1 MQHPDFFYQ
10 LSDEEVQ
17 DHEYIP
23 LISAEDEEK
32 IGKEDTPEVLPILP
46 LRNTVLFPGV
56 VIPITVGRDKSIK
69 LVHEA
74 NKGDKLVGVVSQ
86 VNPDTDNPSFG
97 DLHTIG
103 TQASIMRLL
112 KMPDGSTTVILQGQ
126 KRFQITGLVSEEPYF
141 KAQVADFP
149 ETNRNDAS
157 KEQQALF
164 ESLKEASLKITE
176 LNPEIPS
183 EASIAIKNIQ
193 GLSFLTNFIS
203 SNMKIPTAEKQTLL
217 ELADL
222 AERAS
227 RALEFLNRELQ
238 MLEMKNEIQRKV
250 HTDISKQQREY
261 FLQQQMKQ
269 IQDELGANPLKE
281 EIEEK
286 KLRAQSKQWPEY
298 VAKAFLKEI
307 GKLER
312 MNPQAGEFSVQANY
326 VDTLLDLPWNEW
338 SDDNFDL
345 KHAKEILDRDH
356 FGLEKVKERIIEH
369 LAVLKIKGDMKAPI
383 LCLYGPP
390 GVGKTSLGKSIAEA
404 LGRKYVRMAL
414 GGLHDEA
421 EIRGHRKTYIG
432 AMPGR
437 VLQSLK
443 KAGTSNP
450 LFVLDEI
457 DKVGQGVHGDPSSAL
472 LEVLDPEQNHAFYD
486 NYVELDYDLSKVMF
500 IATSNSL
507 STIQPALRDRLEII
521 EVTGYTLEEK
531 LEIAKRHLVP
541 KQLRE
546 NGLTERQI
554 RFTDEVITQLT
565 EEYTNESGVRSL
577 EKRIGKLV
585 RNRAK
590 QIALEEK
597 YKVELNRD
605 EVVRVLGPS
614 YEKDKYTDNDAAGV
628 VTGLAWTPT
637 GGDILFIETSL
648 TKGKGKLTLTG
659 NLGEVMKESAVI
671 ALEYLKAHSE
681 MLDIDSEIFE
691 RWNVHI
697 HVPQGAVPKDG
708 PSAGITLL
716 TALAS
721 AFTQR
726 KVKKFLA
733 MTGEITLRGKV
744 LPVGGIKEKI
754 LAAKRAGIKEI
765 VMSERNRKD
774 VEEIN
779 ERYLKGLKFHYV
791 TEMYEVVEKALLKE
805 RVPGPMRI
813 V

>member
-250 HTDISKQQREY
+250 HTDI
-261 FLQQQMKQ
+261 
-269 IQDELGANPLKE
+269 
-281 EIEEK
+281 
-286 KLRAQSKQWPEY
+286 
-298 VAKAFLKEI
+298 
-307 GKLER
+307 
-312 MNPQAGEFSVQANY
+312 
-326 VDTLLDLPWNEW
+326 
-338 SDDNFDL
+338 
-345 KHAKEILDRDH
+345 
-356 FGLEKVKERIIEH
+356 
-369 LAVLKIKGDMKAPI
+369 
-383 LCLYGPP
+383 
-390 GVGKTSLGKSIAEA
+390 
-404 LGRKYVRMAL
+404 
-414 GGLHDEA
+414 
-421 EIRGHRKTYIG
+421 
-432 AMPGR
+432 
-437 VLQSLK
+437 
-443 KAGTSNP
+443 
-450 LFVLDEI
+450 
-457 DKVGQGVHGDPSSAL
+457 
-472 LEVLDPEQNHAFYD
+472 
-486 NYVELDYDLSKVMF
+486 
-500 IATSNSL
+500 
-507 STIQPALRDRLEII
+507 
-521 EVTGYTLEEK
+521 
-531 LEIAKRHLVP
+531 
-541 KQLRE
+541 
-546 NGLTERQI
+546 
-554 RFTDEVITQLT
+554 
-565 EEYTNESGVRSL
+565 
-577 EKRIGKLV
+577 
-585 RNRAK
+585 
-590 QIALEEK
+590 
-597 YKVELNRD
+597 
-605 EVVRVLGPS
+605 
-614 YEKDKYTDNDAAGV
+614 
-628 VTGLAWTPT
+628 
-637 GGDILFIETSL
+637 
-648 TKGKGKLTLTG
+648 
-659 NLGEVMKESAVI
+659 
-671 ALEYLKAHSE
+671 
-681 MLDIDSEIFE
+681 
-691 RWNVHI
+691 
-697 HVPQGAVPKDG
+697 
-708 PSAGITLL
+708 
-716 TALAS
+716 
-721 AFTQR
+721 
-726 KVKKFLA
+726 
-733 MTGEITLRGKV
+733 
-744 LPVGGIKEKI
+744 
-754 LAAKRAGIKEI
+754 
-765 VMSERNRKD
+765 
-774 VEEIN
+774 
-779 ERYLKGLKFHYV
+779 
-791 TEMYEVVEKALLKE
+791 
-805 RVPGPMRI
+805 
-813 V
+813 